1 MGGRRDDQGGGGSTL
16 PALPDLVDLPVTLA
30 SQPLE
35 VAPHLFVE
43 LLDFLVGLRLG
54 ERILVEDLALGDLG
68 LVDVSR
74 LGDADLLRVCERA
87 LLLDRGLPV
96 LLAQPLTDA
105 QKVSIAEAR

>member
-30 SQPLE
+30 SQLFE

-43 LLDFLVGLRLG
+43 LLDFLVNLRLG
-54 ERILVEDLALGDLG
+54 ERILMEDLALGDLG

-74 LGDADLLRVCERA
+74 DPPPKCARQGEDP
-87 LLLDRGLPV
+87 RGNRE
-96 LLAQPLTDA
+96 AQQRDGA
-105 QKVSIAEAR
+105 

>member
-35 VAPHLFVE
+35 VAPHLFAE
-43 LLDFLVGLRLG
+43 LLDFLVALRLG

-68 LVDVSR
+68 LVDGSR
-74 LGDADLLRVCERA
+74 LGDAHLLRGSARA
-87 LLLDRGLPV
+87 PLLDRRLAGLV
-96 LLAQPLTDA
+96 ASPL
-105 QKVSIAEAR
+105 QRARARRR